1 MDMGQHL
8 PRLGLEDHVRADD
21 VELAFGV
28 KGDSLLRQLSAVP
41 EPRKLKV
48 QPFVGKD
55 LALQCVLCVGR
66 CLTAVLQAGIQ
77 RYGYGGTD
85 AKIECVI
92 IFLTARQL
100 LEIED
105 ISWVIRHPV
114 SIIVGG
120 IVIRSAH
127 RALKGQGVRVAF
139 GDKRA
144 DV

>member
-28 KGDSLLRQLSAVP
+28 KGNSLLRQFSAVP
-41 EPRKLKV
+41 ESRKLKI
-48 QPFVGKD
+48 QSFVGKD
-55 LALQCVLCVGR
+55 LALQCVLRVNRG
-66 CLTAVLQAGIQ
+66 LTAVLQAGIQ
-77 RYGYGGTD
+77 RDGYGGTD
-85 AKIECVI
+85 AKIECVVV
-92 IFLTARQL
+92 FLTAREL
-100 LEIED
+100 LEIQD

-114 SIIVGG
+114 FIIVGG

-127 RALKGQGVRVAF
+127 RTLKGQGVGVAF